1 MDTGVKKYNISLS
14 SSPSY
19 LFNNLSSSSKYYSYV
34 TNSEPAPRCFI
45 ISSAILEKGETSS
58 NISKASYKDLVEI
71 QNSTLFDLK
80 IDGIIHTYLAL
91 STLDKLILF
100 NNNGSRMLAHFPQQ
114 TGIKLPEETDNL
126 IYWTSVTPVASPSVP
141 DKEFLVASNSVG
153 SLFGAYP
160 KGPETFEREKLF
172 SFADQ
177 TAVVAMACDK
187 TKGIVGAGNATGFI
201 IFLQIAAPKKL
212 EPIGSLQLNKDSVPI
227 TSVGVLY
234 RGANLFVAGDANGLV
249 SVIECSSEKPRV
261 LCTIQAHQQALTAL
275 ICHPTKSVFATA
287 GEDSMVTVWE
297 VNEDEKLN
305 LVFDYQLAN
314 KIPTGVAFVGE
325 NSSSL
330 LIAQQDHINLAYFKD
345 LVWL

>member
-1 MDTGVKKYNISLS
+1 MDTGVKKYNIQLS

-19 LFNNLSSSSKYYSYV
+19 LFNNLSASSKFYTYV
-34 TNSEPAPRCFI
+34 TNAEPAPRCFL
-45 ISSAILEKGETSS
+45 ISTAILEKGESS
-58 NISKASYKDLVEI
+58 PNISKASYKDLVEI
-71 QNSTLFDLK
+71 QNAALVDLK
-80 IDGIIHTYLAL
+80 IDGIVHTYLTL
-91 STLDKLILF
+91 CTLDKLILF
-100 NNNGSRMLAHFPQQ
+100 NNNGSRMLGHFPQQ
-114 TGIKLPEETDNL
+114 TGIKQPEETDNL
-126 IYWTSVTPVASPSVP
+126 IYWTSVAPVAAPTVEK
-141 DKEFLVASNSVG
+141 DFLVAANSVG
-153 SLFGAYP
+153 SLFGVYP
-160 KGPETFEREKLF
+160 KGPESFDKDKLF

-187 TKGIVGAGNATGFI
+187 TKGVLGCGNATGFI
-201 IFLQIAAPKKL
+201 IFLHVGAPKKV

-249 SVIECSSEKPRV
+249 SVIEAALEKPRV
-261 LCTIQAHQQALTAL
+261 LCTIQAHQQALTGL
-275 ICHPTKSVFATA
+275 ICHPTKSVFATG

-345 LVWL
+345 LV

>member
-1 MDTGVKKYNISLS
+1 MDTGVKKYNIQLS

-19 LFNNLSSSSKYYSYV
+19 LFNNLSASAKFYTYV
-34 TNSEPAPRCFI
+34 TNAEPAPRCFLI
-45 ISSAILEKGETSS
+45 ATGILEKGETST

-71 QNSTLFDLK
+71 QNAALFDLK
-80 IDGIIHTYLAL
+80 IDGIVHTYLAL

-100 NNNGSRMLAHFPQQ
+100 NNNGSRMLGHFPQQ
-114 TGIKLPEETDNL
+114 TGVKQPEETDNL
-126 IYWTSVTPVASPSVP
+126 IYWSSVSSVSSPTA

-153 SLFGAYP
+153 TLFGVYP
-160 KGPETFEREKLF
+160 KGPESFDREKLF
-172 SFADQ
+172 NFADQ
-177 TAVVAMACDK
+177 TAVVAMGCDK
-187 TKGIVGAGNATGFI
+187 TRGVLGAGNATGFI
-201 IFLQIAAPKKL
+201 IFLQIASLKKL

-249 SVIECSSEKPRV
+249 SIIECASEKPRV

-275 ICHPTKSVFATA
+275 VCHPTKSVFATV

-314 KIPTGVAFVGE
+314 KIPTGVAFVGD
-325 NSSSL
+325 NMSSL

-345 LVWL
+345 LV